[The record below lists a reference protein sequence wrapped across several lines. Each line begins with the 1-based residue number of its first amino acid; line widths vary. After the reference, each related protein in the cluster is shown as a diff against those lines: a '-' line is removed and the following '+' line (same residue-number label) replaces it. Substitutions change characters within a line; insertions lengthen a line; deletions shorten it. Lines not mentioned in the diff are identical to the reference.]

1 MFSQEEEG
9 AAGPSVDIRPGL
21 PHARGHRTSDFDF
34 GAELD
39 DLTGGDPEELGRMRR
54 NAGQPRI
61 ETLAPSCHSRALGR
75 FDIEPPDK
83 ERHLPG
89 IKIEPRYI
97 RTAKLARNIR
107 RLRKAEM
114 DLDLPEA
121 RAELLRANPIFACH
135 SGDVLGDNADK
146 QHSAVQHF
154 VVLEVV

>member
-21 PHARGHRTSDFDF
+21 PHACGHLSSDFDF

-75 FDIEPPDK
+75 FDIEPPNK
-83 ERHLPG
+83 ERHLTG

-97 RTAKLARNIR
+97 RTTKLARNIR

-114 DLDLPEA
+114 DVDLPEA
-121 RAELLRANPIFACH
+121 LAELLRANPIFMRH
-135 SGDVLGDNADK
+135 LRDILGDHSDK
-146 QHSAVQHF
+146 QHSPVQDF
-154 VVLEVV
+154 VVL